1 MNFKERLDKA
11 ILTESALGNSLSED
25 GEKLDMDLTV
35 SGIKYEVHRF
45 DDHFK
50 LVRNG
55 IVTLVTEEDSEIK
68 DKLTSILFEE
78 IDRKALGT
86 QNAKS

>member
-11 ILTESALGNSLSED
+11 ILIDSDLGNSLSED
-25 GEKLDMDLTV
+25 GEKLDMDLNV
-35 SGIKYEVHRF
+35 YGIKYEVHRF

-50 LVRNG
+50 LVKNG
-55 IVTLVTEEDSEIK
+55 IVTLVTEEDSDIK
-68 DKLTSILFEE
+68 DKLASIIFEE
-78 IDRKALGT
+78 IDKKALGT